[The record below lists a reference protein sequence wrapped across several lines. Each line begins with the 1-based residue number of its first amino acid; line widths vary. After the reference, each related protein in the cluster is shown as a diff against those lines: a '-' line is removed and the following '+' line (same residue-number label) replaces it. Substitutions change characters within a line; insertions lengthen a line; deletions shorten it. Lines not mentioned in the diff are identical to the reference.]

1 MFAFDTLK
9 LARDLR
15 ENAAFSPEQAEG
27 LAAAI
32 SSAVQDNVPAKS
44 ETAAEFAA
52 VRSEITALRTDMKME
67 FAALR
72 ADFLASQKD
81 VSNEFAGIRAESSAY
96 QKDAR
101 NEFAAIRAD
110 SSAYQKDTRNE
121 FAAIRSEMK
130 LLEQRMTIKLGAM
143 LAAFAGILIAA
154 MRFLIH

>member
-15 ENAAFSPEQAEG
+15 DNAAFSPEQAEG

-32 SSAVQDNVPAKS
+32 STAVQDNVPARS
-44 ETAAEFAA
+44 ETAAEFASI
-52 VRSEITALRTDMKME
+52 RSEIAVLRTDMRME

-72 ADFLASQKD
+72 SEASA
-81 VSNEFAGIRAESSAY
+81 F
-96 QKDAR
+96 
-101 NEFAAIRAD
+101 
-110 SSAYQKDTRNE
+110 QKDTRNE
-121 FAAIRSEMK
+121 FSAVRAEMK

>member
-32 SSAVQDNVPAKS
+32 STAVQDNVPAKS
-44 ETAAEFAA
+44 ETAAEFASVRSEIAVLRTDMKLEFAA
-52 VRSEITALRTDMKME
+52 VRSEIAAFQTDTKAE
-67 FAALR
+67 FAA
-72 ADFLASQKD
+72 
-81 VSNEFAGIRAESSAY
+81 VRAEIAAT
-96 QKDAR
+96 QKETKS
-101 NEFAAIRAD
+101 EFAAVRAEIAANQRD
-110 SSAYQKDTRNE
+110 NKAE
-121 FAAIRSEMK
+121 FTAIRSEMK
-130 LLEQRMTIKLGAM
+130 LLEHRMTIKLGAM